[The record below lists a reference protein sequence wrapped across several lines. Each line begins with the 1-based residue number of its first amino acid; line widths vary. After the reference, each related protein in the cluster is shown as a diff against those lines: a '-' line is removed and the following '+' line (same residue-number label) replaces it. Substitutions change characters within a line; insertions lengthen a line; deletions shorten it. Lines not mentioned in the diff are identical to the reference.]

1 MNGMAEQI
9 TFLGLGATLAM
20 MALGLVSALVIP
32 GIDRWNRR
40 FFAAF
45 FAVFLMSRIVYTAD
59 VILYGIP
66 GLESVEKAVWF
77 LQSLLGSIP
86 MSMFT
91 FYLVHCYGEDW
102 RRSALFRTVL
112 AIWGLYFLLLCI
124 GQFTTLFDAVINWDS
139 RLRPDLRYPSGAI
152 AFFGITLLNLISV
165 IRRWNAL
172 PPKKRFAFLA
182 MLLPVPV
189 IFVYLVFSTS
199 GLLFTDIG
207 ISLSTL
213 SMFFIILHDQAEQDM
228 RQQREIAHQRSSI
241 MILQMRPHFIYN
253 TMMSIYY
260 LCKQDPD
267 LAQQVT
273 LDFTTYLR
281 RNFTALA
288 SEEPIPFSEELEH
301 TRTYLAVEQAQF
313 DDMLFIDYDTPHVD
327 FRLPPLTLQPI
338 AENAVKHGM
347 NPDSA
352 PLRIRITTRRTGSG
366 SEIIVEDNG
375 PGFDPED
382 GFKPTDD
389 SEPHIALKNIRER
402 LKIMCGGKMTIMP
415 REGGGTLVRVT
426 IPDSNAQ

>member
-32 GIDRWNRR
+32 DIDRWNRR

-45 FAVFLMSRIVYTAD
+45 FAVFLMSRIVYTVD
-59 VILYGIP
+59 VILYGMP

-86 MSMFT
+86 MPMFT
-91 FYLVHCYGEDW
+91 FYLVHCYGENW
-102 RRSALFRTVL
+102 RCSMLFRAVL
-112 AIWGLYFLLLCI
+112 TIWGLYVLLLCI
-124 GQFTTLFDAVINWDS
+124 GQLTPLFYIAINWES
-139 RLRPDLRYPSGAI
+139 RLREDLRYPSGAI
-152 AFFGITLLNLISV
+152 ALIGITLLNLISV

-189 IFVYLVFSTS
+189 IFVYLVFSAS

-213 SMFFIILHDQAEQDM
+213 SMFFIILHDQAEQNM
-228 RQQREIAHQRSSI
+228 RQQQEIAHQRSSI

-352 PLRIRITTRRTGSG
+352 PLRIRIATRRTGSG

-389 SEPHIALKNIRER
+389 SEPHVALKNIRER
-402 LKIMCGGKMTIMP
+402 LEIMCNGKMTIVP

-426 IPDSNAQ
+426 IP

>member
-45 FAVFLMSRIVYTAD
+45 FAVFLMSRIVYTVD
-59 VILYGIP
+59 VILYGMP

-86 MSMFT
+86 MPMFT
-91 FYLVHCYGEDW
+91 FYLVHCYGENW
-102 RRSALFRTVL
+102 RRSVLFRAVL
-112 AIWGLYFLLLCI
+112 TIWGLYVLLLCI
-124 GQFTTLFDAVINWDS
+124 GQLTPLFYIAINWES
-139 RLRPDLRYPSGAI
+139 RLREDLRYPSGAI
-152 AFFGITLLNLISV
+152 ALIGITLLNLISV

-189 IFVYLVFSTS
+189 IFVYLVFSAS

-213 SMFFIILHDQAEQDM
+213 SMFFIILHDQAEQNM
-228 RQQREIAHQRSSI
+228 RQQQKIAHQRSSI

-389 SEPHIALKNIRER
+389 SEPHVALKNIRER
-402 LKIMCGGKMTIMP
+402 LEIMCNGKMTIVP

-426 IPDSNAQ
+426 IP

>member
-45 FAVFLMSRIVYTAD
+45 FAVFLMSRIVYTVD
-59 VILYGIP
+59 VILYGMP

-86 MSMFT
+86 MPMFT
-91 FYLVHCYGEDW
+91 FYLVHCYGENW
-102 RRSALFRTVL
+102 RRSVLFRAVL
-112 AIWGLYFLLLCI
+112 TIWGLYVLLLCI
-124 GQFTTLFDAVINWDS
+124 GQLTPLFYIAINWES
-139 RLRPDLRYPSGAI
+139 RLREDLRYPSGAI
-152 AFFGITLLNLISV
+152 ALIGITLLNLISV

-189 IFVYLVFSTS
+189 IFVYLVFSAS

-213 SMFFIILHDQAEQDM
+213 SMFFIILHDQAEQNM
-228 RQQREIAHQRSSI
+228 RQQQEIAHQRSSI

-389 SEPHIALKNIRER
+389 SEPHVALKNIRER
-402 LKIMCGGKMTIMP
+402 LEIMCNGKMTIVP

-426 IPDSNAQ
+426 IP

>member
-20 MALGLVSALVIP
+20 MALGLVSGLVIP

-45 FAVFLMSRIVYTAD
+45 FAVFLMSRIVYTVD
-59 VILYGIP
+59 VILYGMP

-86 MSMFT
+86 MPMFT
-91 FYLVHCYGEDW
+91 FYLVHCYGENW
-102 RRSALFRTVL
+102 RRSVLFRAVL
-112 AIWGLYFLLLCI
+112 TIWGLYVLLLCI
-124 GQFTTLFDAVINWDS
+124 GQLTPLFYIAINWES
-139 RLRPDLRYPSGAI
+139 RLREDLRYPSGAI
-152 AFFGITLLNLISV
+152 ALIGITLLNLISV

-189 IFVYLVFSTS
+189 IFVYLVFSAS

-207 ISLSTL
+207 FSLSTL
-213 SMFFIILHDQAEQDM
+213 SMFFIILHDQAEQNM
-228 RQQREIAHQRSSI
+228 RQQQKIAHQRSSI

-389 SEPHIALKNIRER
+389 SEPHVALKNIRER
-402 LKIMCGGKMTIMP
+402 LEIMCNGKMTIVP

-426 IPDSNAQ
+426 IP

>member
-45 FAVFLMSRIVYTAD
+45 FAVFLMSRIVYTVD
-59 VILYGIP
+59 VILYGMP

-86 MSMFT
+86 MPMFT

-102 RRSALFRTVL
+102 RRSALFRTVI
-112 AIWGLYFLLLCI
+112 AIWGLYVLLLCI
-124 GQFTTLFDAVINWDS
+124 GQFTPLFNVAINWES
-139 RLRPDLRYPSGAI
+139 RLRQDLRYPSGAI
-152 AFFGITLLNLISV
+152 ALIGITLLNLISV

-207 ISLSTL
+207 ISLSAL
-213 SMFFIILHDQAEQDM
+213 STFFIILYDQAEQDM
-228 RQQREIAHQRSSI
+228 RQQREIAHQRSRV

-260 LCKQDPD
+260 LCKLDPD

-288 SEEPIPFSEELEH
+288 SEKPIPFSEELEH

-352 PLRIRITTRRTGSG
+352 PLRIRIATRRTGSG

-389 SEPHIALKNIRER
+389 SEPHVALKNIRER
-402 LKIMCGGKMTIMP
+402 LEIMCNGKMTIVP

-426 IPDSNAQ
+426 IP